1 MRVAVLS
8 GKGGT
13 GKTFVSVN
21 LASAAGSA
29 VYIDCDVEEP
39 NGRLFLKP
47 AFTKES
53 PVCTLIPEFNAA
65 KCTGCRKCVEFC
77 RYNALVFVREKPMVF
92 SEVCH
97 SCGGCALV
105 CPEDA
110 VSEKPHPVGVVEEGM
125 AGSVRVV
132 TGIMNTGEA
141 SAVPVI
147 KAALRAGAGAEELTV
162 IDCPPGS
169 GCPVMESV
177 MDADYCI
184 LVTEP
189 TAFGFHNLEMV
200 HKLVTLLKKPC
211 GVVVNKAEEAYAPL
225 EEFCAAHRTPVLLR
239 IPYCEKLARLGAA
252 GQIAAGQDEKTASL
266 FQKLL
271 TAVQGEAAG

>member
-1 MRVAVLS
+1 VRVAVLS

-21 LASAAGSA
+21 LAVATRNA

-47 AFTKES
+47 THTNES
-53 PVCTLIPEFNAA
+53 PVYTLIPEFDAA

-97 SCGGCALV
+97 SCGGCALL
-105 CPEDA
+105 CPKDA
-110 VSEKPHPVGVVEEGM
+110 VSEKPHSVGAVEEGT
-125 AGSVRVV
+125 AESVRVV
-132 TGIMNTGEA
+132 TGIMNTGEV

-177 MDADYCI
+177 MNVDYCI

-189 TAFGFHNLEMV
+189 TAFGFHNFQMV
-200 HKLVTLLKKPC
+200 HKLVTLLGKPC
-211 GVVVNKAEEAYAPL
+211 GVVVNKTEEAYAPL
-225 EEFCAAHRTPVLLR
+225 EEFCAAHRTPILLR
-239 IPYCEKLARLGAA
+239 IPYRENLAKLGAA
-252 GQIAAGQDEKTASL
+252 GQIAAEQDEETASL
-266 FQKLL
+266 FRDLL
-271 TAVQGEAAG
+271 TAVQKEAAR